1 MIRIECKMINIEKS
15 TDQKKTENDY
25 VVSAREREREILPNP
40 MTFTNCC
47 MTTDTIVLIR
57 YPNN

>member
-1 MIRIECKMINIEKS
+1 MINIEKS